1 VTRVAQ
7 SGPPRRPPG
16 YRESLEP
23 ALDHDQRHAFESQL
37 DGVRVP
43 EVVRR
48 EVPANPKRDRRA
60 AEVGPGG
67 GARPL
72 AATRRAGENAEQR
85 PDGKLESRR
94 EPGVEL
100 GPAPRVDAELT
111 SPLPLP
117 RRTSSAP
124 RRGSRSA
131 STRASV
137 SWLRSQDGPRIRRLR
152 SAVTLLAD
160 IEMRTAALGTEQR
173 RHTIRRHCR
182 LCPRRN
188 SAVWIL
194 RPGSQNPCVSRLS
207 ANCRCGEDGTP
218 CGRRLPVPV

>member
-1 VTRVAQ
+1 VAPRLSRVARAGAG
-7 SGPPRRPPG
+7 SRSAARLREPARRRARAGGGPARSAGEPQTRPPC
-16 YRESLEP
+16 
-23 ALDHDQRHAFESQL
+23 
-37 DGVRVP
+37 
-43 EVVRR
+43 
-48 EVPANPKRDRRA
+48 
-60 AEVGPGG
+60 GG
-67 GARPL
+67 GRSGRRARPL

-188 SAVWIL
+188 SAVWVL